1 MDRRTAGLLATIAAS
16 LLCGCPGT
24 LACLFGAMSAFGPG
38 DIAVHIGPLRPWGRI
53 DVGTSL
59 LLAGVGLVLSAIPVV
74 VGLLLL
80 RRRRPM
86 PVADP
91 VPPAS

>member
-38 DIAVHIGPLRPWGRI
+38 DTAVHIGPLRSWGRI
-53 DVGTSL
+53 DVGTS
-59 LLAGVGLVLSAIPVV
+59 
-74 VGLLLL
+74 LLL

>member
-1 MDRRTAGLLATIAAS
+1 MDRRTAGLLATIAGS

-59 LLAGVGLVLSAIPVV
+59 LL
-74 VGLLLL
+74 